1 MTKNMMLK
9 ALQDFFVEKKVETMS
24 LVEYKGYGSDVPVKD
39 YLLRRAFGSWS
50 RVLNVA
56 KHRHPIE
63 VPVVEAPV
71 VEEKV
76 VKKAPASKPKAKKEV
91 SKDVE

>member
-1 MTKNMMLK
+1 MTKNMMLI
-9 ALQDFFVEKKVETMS
+9 ALQDFFVEKKVDTMS
-24 LVEYKGYGSDVPVKD
+24 LAEYKGYGSEVPVKD
-39 YLLRRAFGSWS
+39 YMLRRAYGSWS
-50 RVLNVA
+50 RVLSVA

-76 VKKAPASKPKAKKEV
+76 VKKAPAPKPKAKKEV